1 MSTSPPEE
9 TRNEIATP
17 GKKASR
23 KTAAGRTKDV
33 KGKTVPNKE
42 VLAAPNAVAPKTK
55 TVRKRANAGPSAVVA
70 VTAEERRKMIAAA
83 AYYKAQAR
91 GFAPGNE
98 EDDWLLAEREVD
110 TILPN

>member
-33 KGKTVPNKE
+33 KGKSVPNQD
-42 VLAAPNAVAPKTK
+42 VLAAPSAVAPRAK
-55 TVRKRANAGPSAVVA
+55 TVRKRASADSSG

-91 GFAPGNE
+91 GFEPGNE
-98 EDDWLLAEREVD
+98 EEDWLLAEREVD
-110 TILPN
+110 TTLRR

>member
-33 KGKTVPNKE
+33 KGKSVPNKE
-42 VLAAPNAVAPKTK
+42 VLAAPSAVAPKAK
-55 TVRKRANAGPSAVVA
+55 TVRKRASADSSR

-91 GFAPGNE
+91 GFEPGNE
-98 EDDWLLAEREVD
+98 EEDWLLAEREVD
-110 TILPN
+110 TTLRR

>member
-9 TRNEIATP
+9 TRNAIATP

-33 KGKTVPNKE
+33 KGKSVPNQD
-42 VLAAPNAVAPKTK
+42 VLAAPSAVAPKAK
-55 TVRKRANAGPSAVVA
+55 TVRKRASADSSG

-91 GFAPGNE
+91 GFEPGNE
-98 EDDWLLAEREVD
+98 EEDWLLAEREVD
-110 TILPN
+110 TTLRR